1 MKRIAAVLTLLIVTV
16 GTLFFAYESQSEEQ
30 RDGFTA
36 YRLIAHAMGSI
47 RDQPYTNAYEAMI
60 ANYEKGTRVFE
71 IDFMLTSDRKAV
83 ARHEWTA
90 NMSKMLGQDEELP
103 EDKQAGALTHDE
115 FMDTPIL
122 GMYQPMDADGIIDVL
137 AEYPDMYIV
146 TDTKEQKDED
156 IQQVLQSLVD
166 AAKEHD
172 PSVLDR
178 VVVQIY
184 NEPMLDT
191 VKEVYAFPSIIYTLY
206 ATQDTEAQVV
216 DFVQK
221 NDIDAVTMPEY
232 KVNQNFVVKLNSA
245 GSVTY
250 VHTINDTEQVANYEK
265 WGVYGVYSD
274 VLTEQELDEMNTRFA
289 WKP

>member
-1 MKRIAAVLTLLIVTV
+1 MKRIAAVLTLLLVTV
-16 GTLFFAYESQSEEQ
+16 GMLFFAYDSQSEEQ
-30 RDGFTA
+30 REGFTA

-71 IDFMLTSDRKAV
+71 IDFMLTSDRQTV

-103 EDKQAGALTHDE
+103 EEKQAERLTYDE
-115 FMDTPIL
+115 FMNTPIL
-122 GMYQPMDADGIIDVL
+122 GMYQPMDAKGIVDVL
-137 AEYPDMYIV
+137 AHYPDMYIV

-156 IQQVLQSLVD
+156 IKQVLQSLVD
-166 AAKEHD
+166 AGKKYDSE
-172 PSVLDR
+172 VLDR
-178 VVVQIY
+178 IVVQIY
-184 NEPMLDT
+184 NEPMLQT

-232 KVNQNFVVKLNSA
+232 KVNQNFVAKLNKA
-245 GSVTY
+245 GAVTY
-250 VHTINDTEQVANYEK
+250 VHTINDTDQVASYEK

-274 VLTEQELDEMNTRFA
+274 ILTEQEMEQMNTRFA
-289 WKP
+289 WRP

>member
-1 MKRIAAVLTLLIVTV
+1 MKRIAAVITLLIVTV

-30 RDGFTA
+30 HDGFTA

-71 IDFMLTSDRKAV
+71 IDLMLTSDRVAV

-90 NMSKMLGQDEELP
+90 NMSKLLGQEEELP

-115 FMDTPIL
+115 FMNTPIL
-122 GMYQPMDADGIIDVL
+122 GMYQPMDADGIINVL
-137 AEYPDMYIV
+137 SQYPDMYIV

-156 IQQVLQSLVD
+156 IQQVLSSLVN
-166 AAKEHD
+166 AAKKKD

-178 VVVQIY
+178 IVVQIY
-184 NEPMLDT
+184 NEPMLET
-191 VKEVYAFPSIIYTLY
+191 VKEIYAFPSIIYTLY
-206 ATQDTEAQVV
+206 ATKDTEAQVV
-216 DFVQK
+216 DFVEK

-232 KVNQNFVVKLNSA
+232 KVNQHFVAKLKKA
-245 GSVTY
+245 GAVTY
-250 VHTINDTEQVANYEK
+250 VHTINDTDQVANYEK

-274 VLTEQELDEMNTRFA
+274 VLTEEELEQMNTRFA

>member
-1 MKRIAAVLTLLIVTV
+1 MKRWIAPITLLIVTV
-16 GTLFFAYESQSEEQ
+16 GMLFFAYDSQSEEQ
-30 RDGFTA
+30 HDGFTA

-71 IDFMLTSDRKAV
+71 IDFMLTSDRKVV

-90 NMSKMLGQDEELP
+90 NMSKLLGQDEELP
-103 EDKQAGALTHDE
+103 EEKQAGPLTHEE
-115 FMDTPIL
+115 FMNTPIL
-122 GMYQPMDADGIIDVL
+122 GMYQPMDADGIMDVL

-146 TDTKEQKDED
+146 TDTKEQQDED
-156 IQQVLQSLVD
+156 IRQVLTALVD
-166 AAKEHD
+166 AAQERD
-172 PSVLDR
+172 PALLDR

-184 NEPMLDT
+184 NEAMLES
-191 VKEVYAFPSIIYTLY
+191 VKQIHDFSSIIYTLY

-216 DFVQK
+216 DFVQDH
-221 NDIDAVTMPEY
+221 DIAAVTMPEY
-232 KVNQNFVVKLNSA
+232 KVNRDFVARLKRA
-245 GSVTY
+245 GAVTY
-250 VHTINDTEQVANYEK
+250 VHTINETDQVANYEK

-274 VLTEQELDEMNTRFA
+274 VLTEEEIERMNTRVA

>member
-1 MKRIAAVLTLLIVTV
+1 MKRIAAVLILLLVTV
-16 GTLFFAYESQSEEQ
+16 GTLFWAHDSQSEEQ
-30 RDGFTA
+30 RDGFA
-36 YRLIAHAMGSI
+36 NYRLIAHAMGSI
-47 RDQPYTNAYEAMI
+47 REQAYTNAYEAMI

-71 IDFMLTSDRKAV
+71 IDFMLTSDRVAV

-103 EDKQAGALTHDE
+103 EHKQAGALTHDE
-115 FMDTPIL
+115 FMNTPIL
-122 GMYQPMDADGIIDVL
+122 GMYQPMDADGIMNVL
-137 AEYPDMYIV
+137 SKYPDMYIV

-166 AAKEHD
+166 AGKKHD
-172 PSVLDR
+172 PSALSR

-184 NEPMLDT
+184 NEPMLEK
-191 VKEVYAFPSIIYTLY
+191 VKEVYNFPSIIYTLY
-206 ATQDTEAQVV
+206 ATQDTESQVV
-216 DFVQK
+216 DFVQN

-232 KVNQNFVVKLNSA
+232 KVNQNFVAKLKKA
-245 GSVTY
+245 GAVTY
-250 VHTINDTEQVANYEK
+250 VHTINDTQQAANYEK

-274 VLTEQELDEMNTRFA
+274 VLTEQEMEEMNTRFA

>member
-1 MKRIAAVLTLLIVTV
+1 MKRWIAPITLLIVTV
-16 GTLFFAYESQSEEQ
+16 GMLFFAYDSQSEEKH
-30 RDGFTA
+30 DGFTA

-71 IDFMLTSDRKAV
+71 IDFMLTSDRKVV

-90 NMSKMLGQDEELP
+90 NMSKLLGQDEELP
-103 EDKQAGALTHDE
+103 EEKQAGPLTHEE
-115 FMDTPIL
+115 FMNTPIL
-122 GMYQPMDADGIIDVL
+122 GMYQPMDADGIMDVL

-146 TDTKEQKDED
+146 TDTKEQQDED
-156 IQQVLQSLVD
+156 IRQVLTALVD
-166 AAKEHD
+166 AAQERD
-172 PSVLDR
+172 PALLDR

-184 NEPMLDT
+184 NEAMLES
-191 VKEVYAFPSIIYTLY
+191 VKQIHDFSSIIYTLY

-216 DFVQK
+216 DFVQDH
-221 NDIDAVTMPEY
+221 DIAAVTMPEY
-232 KVNQNFVVKLNSA
+232 KVNRDFVARLKRA
-245 GSVTY
+245 GAVTY
-250 VHTINDTEQVANYEK
+250 VHTINETEQVANYEK

-274 VLTEQELDEMNTRFA
+274 VLTEEEIERMNTRVA

>member
-1 MKRIAAVLTLLIVTV
+1 
-16 GTLFFAYESQSEEQ
+16 
-30 RDGFTA
+30 
-36 YRLIAHAMGSI
+36 MGSI
-47 RDQPYTNAYEAMI
+47 REQPYTNAYEAMI

-115 FMDTPIL
+115 FMNTPIL
-122 GMYQPMDADGIIDVL
+122 GMYQPMDAEGIMDVL
-137 AEYPDMYIV
+137 AKYPDMYIV

-156 IQQVLQSLVD
+156 IQQVLKSLVD
-166 AAKEHD
+166 AAKKHD
-172 PSVLDR
+172 PSILNR

-184 NEPMLDT
+184 NEPMLET
-191 VKEVYAFPSIIYTLY
+191 VKEIYAFPSIIYTLY

-232 KVNQNFVVKLNSA
+232 KVNQNFVAKLKQA
-245 GSVTY
+245 GAVTY
-250 VHTINDTEQVANYEK
+250 VHTINDTDQVANYEK

>member
-1 MKRIAAVLTLLIVTV
+1 MKRIAAVFTLLLVTV
-16 GTLFFAYESQSEEQ
+16 GMLFFAYDRQSEDQ
-30 RDGFTA
+30 REGFTS

-71 IDFMLTSDRKAV
+71 IDFMLTSDRKTV

-103 EDKQAGALTHDE
+103 EEKQAERLTYDE
-115 FMDTPIL
+115 FMNTPIL
-122 GMYQPMDADGIIDVL
+122 GMYQPMDAEGIVDVL
-137 AEYPDMYIV
+137 AHYPDMYIV

-156 IQQVLQSLVD
+156 IKQVLQSLVNAGKKYD
-166 AAKEHD
+166 SE
-172 PSVLDR
+172 VLDR
-178 VVVQIY
+178 IVVQIY
-184 NEPMLDT
+184 NEPMLQT

-206 ATQDTEAQVV
+206 ATQDTEAQVI

-232 KVNQNFVVKLNSA
+232 KVNQNFVAKLNKA
-245 GSVTY
+245 GAVTY
-250 VHTINDTEQVANYEK
+250 VHTINDTDQVASYEK

-274 VLTEQELDEMNTRFA
+274 ILTEQELEQMNTRFA
-289 WKP
+289 WRP

>member
-1 MKRIAAVLTLLIVTV
+1 MKRIAAVLILLIVNV
-16 GTLFFAYESQSEEQ
+16 GTLFFAYESESEEQ

-90 NMSKMLGQDEELP
+90 NMSKMLGQDQELP
-103 EDKQAGALTHDE
+103 EEKQAGALTHDE

-137 AEYPDMYIV
+137 AQYPDMYIV

-156 IQQVLQSLVD
+156 IQQVLRSLVD

-184 NEPMLDT
+184 NEPMLET

-206 ATQDTEAQVV
+206 ATQDTEDQVV

-232 KVNQNFVVKLNSA
+232 KVNQNFVAKLNSA

>member
-1 MKRIAAVLTLLIVTV
+1 MKRWIAPITLLIVTV
-16 GTLFFAYESQSEEQ
+16 GMLFFAYDSQSEEQ
-30 RDGFTA
+30 HDGFTA

-71 IDFMLTSDRKAV
+71 IDFMLTSDRKVV

-90 NMSKMLGQDEELP
+90 NMSKLLGQEEELP
-103 EDKQAGALTHDE
+103 EEKQAGPLTHEE
-115 FMDTPIL
+115 FMNTPIL
-122 GMYQPMDADGIIDVL
+122 GMYQPMDADGIMEVL

-156 IQQVLQSLVD
+156 IRQVLTALVD
-166 AAKEHD
+166 AAQKRD
-172 PSVLDR
+172 PALLDR

-184 NEPMLDT
+184 NEAMLES
-191 VKEVYAFPSIIYTLY
+191 VKQIHDFSSIIYTLY

-216 DFVQK
+216 DFVQDH
-221 NDIDAVTMPEY
+221 DIAAVTMPEY
-232 KVNQNFVVKLNSA
+232 KVNRDFVARLKRA
-245 GSVTY
+245 GAVTY
-250 VHTINDTEQVANYEK
+250 VHTINETEQVANYEK

-274 VLTEQELDEMNTRFA
+274 VLTEEEIERMNTRVA

>member
-1 MKRIAAVLTLLIVTV
+1 MKRIAAVLILLIVTV
-16 GTLFFAYESQSEEQ
+16 GTLFFAYESESEEQ

-90 NMSKMLGQDEELP
+90 NMSKMLGQDEELS

-156 IQQVLQSLVD
+156 IQQVLRSLVD

-184 NEPMLDT
+184 NEPMLET

-206 ATQDTEAQVV
+206 ATQDTEDQVV
-216 DFVQK
+216 HFVQK

-232 KVNQNFVVKLNSA
+232 KVNQNFVAKLNSA

-274 VLTEQELDEMNTRFA
+274 VLTEQELDEMNTHFA

>member
-1 MKRIAAVLTLLIVTV
+1 
-16 GTLFFAYESQSEEQ
+16 
-30 RDGFTA
+30 
-36 YRLIAHAMGSI
+36 MGSI

-71 IDFMLTSDRKAV
+71 IDFMLTSDHKAV

-103 EDKQAGALTHDE
+103 EEKQAGALTHDE
-115 FMDTPIL
+115 FMNTPIL

-137 AEYPDMYIV
+137 AKYPDMYIV

-156 IQQVLQSLVD
+156 IQQVLRSLVD
-166 AAKEHD
+166 AAKEHE

-184 NEPMLDT
+184 NEPMLET

-216 DFVQK
+216 DFVEK

-232 KVNQNFVVKLNSA
+232 KVNQNFVAKLNSA

-265 WGVYGVYSD
+265 WGVYRVYSD

>member
-1 MKRIAAVLTLLIVTV
+1 MKRIAAVLILLIVTV
-16 GTLFFAYESQSEEQ
+16 GTLFFAYESESEEQ

-90 NMSKMLGQDEELP
+90 NMSKMLGQDQELP
-103 EDKQAGALTHDE
+103 EEKQAGALTHDE

-137 AEYPDMYIV
+137 AQYPDMYIV

-156 IQQVLQSLVD
+156 IQQVLRSLVD

-184 NEPMLDT
+184 NEPMLET

-206 ATQDTEAQVV
+206 ATQDTEDQVV

-232 KVNQNFVVKLNSA
+232 KVNQNFVAKLNSA

-274 VLTEQELDEMNTRFA
+274 VLTEQKLDEMNTRFA

>member
-1 MKRIAAVLTLLIVTV
+1 MKRIAAVLILLIVTV
-16 GTLFFAYESQSEEQ
+16 GTLFFAYESESEEQ

-71 IDFMLTSDRKAV
+71 IDFMLTSDRIAV

-90 NMSKMLGQDEELP
+90 NMSKMLEQDQELP
-103 EDKQAGALTHDE
+103 EEKQAGALTHDE
-115 FMDTPIL
+115 FMNTPIL

-137 AEYPDMYIV
+137 AQYPDMYIV

-156 IQQVLQSLVD
+156 IQQVLRSLVD

-184 NEPMLDT
+184 NEPMLET

-206 ATQDTEAQVV
+206 ATQDTEDQVV

-232 KVNQNFVVKLNSA
+232 KVNQNFVAKLNSA

-289 WKP
+289 WRP

>member
-1 MKRIAAVLTLLIVTV
+1 MKRIAAVLILLIVTV
-16 GTLFFAYESQSEEQ
+16 GTLFFAYESESEEQ

-90 NMSKMLGQDEELP
+90 NMSKMLGQDEELS

-115 FMDTPIL
+115 FMNTPIL

-137 AEYPDMYIV
+137 AKYPDMYIV

-156 IQQVLQSLVD
+156 IQQVLRSLVD

-172 PSVLDR
+172 RSVLDR

-184 NEPMLDT
+184 NEPMLET

-206 ATQDTEAQVV
+206 ATQDTEDQVI

-232 KVNQNFVVKLNSA
+232 KVNQNFVAKLNSA

>member
-1 MKRIAAVLTLLIVTV
+1 
-16 GTLFFAYESQSEEQ
+16 
-30 RDGFTA
+30 
-36 YRLIAHAMGSI
+36 MGSI

-90 NMSKMLGQDEELP
+90 NMSKMLGQDEQLP
-103 EDKQAGALTHDE
+103 EDRQAGALTHDE
-115 FMDTPIL
+115 FMNTPIL

-184 NEPMLDT
+184 NEPMLET

-232 KVNQNFVVKLNSA
+232 KVNQNFVAKLNSA

>member
-1 MKRIAAVLTLLIVTV
+1 MKRWIAPITLLIVTV
-16 GTLFFAYESQSEEQ
+16 GMLFFAYDSQSEEQ
-30 RDGFTA
+30 HDGFTA

-71 IDFMLTSDRKAV
+71 IDFMLTSDRKVV

-90 NMSKMLGQDEELP
+90 NMSKLLGQDEELP
-103 EDKQAGALTHDE
+103 EEKQAGPLTHEE
-115 FMDTPIL
+115 FMNTPIL
-122 GMYQPMDADGIIDVL
+122 GMYQPMDADGIMDVL

-146 TDTKEQKDED
+146 TDTKEQQDED
-156 IQQVLQSLVD
+156 IRQVLTALVD
-166 AAKEHD
+166 AAQERD
-172 PSVLDR
+172 PALLDR

-184 NEPMLDT
+184 NEAMLES
-191 VKEVYAFPSIIYTLY
+191 VKQIHDFSSIIYTLY

-216 DFVQK
+216 DFVQDH
-221 NDIDAVTMPEY
+221 DIAAVTMPEY
-232 KVNQNFVVKLNSA
+232 KVNRDFVARLKRA
-245 GSVTY
+245 GAVTY
-250 VHTINDTEQVANYEK
+250 VHTINETEQVANYEK

-274 VLTEQELDEMNTRFA
+274 VLTEEEIERMNTRVA

>member
-1 MKRIAAVLTLLIVTV
+1 MKRIAAVLILLIVTV
-16 GTLFFAYESQSEEQ
+16 GTLFFAYESESEEQ

-90 NMSKMLGQDEELP
+90 NMSKMLGQDEELS

-146 TDTKEQKDED
+146 TDTKEQKNED
-156 IQQVLQSLVD
+156 IQQVLRSLVD
-166 AAKEHD
+166 AAKEHG

-184 NEPMLDT
+184 NEPMLET

-206 ATQDTEAQVV
+206 ATQDTEDQVV

-232 KVNQNFVVKLNSA
+232 KVNQNFVAKLNSA